1 MYQITKI
8 NIILRLTE
16 AFKELEFTY
25 QDLFQR
31 KQEKKWKWR
40 TNNLFELTSMIDI
53 YIKKLGLG
61 GEETSIRLNNEL
73 YNIFI
78 NDILMLQGDRHCSNW
93 GIIVNWKTKSVRM
106 APLFDNSN
114 LYNLNR
120 SKVVAN
126 IEERIESEKKERNPQ
141 KKSRKK
147 ASLRDSIYH
156 PTPRLTIDEETRNS
170 YIKQVIQF
178 AKTYSFEDLNR
189 LEKKLMQFDDASI
202 DFIFTSVQSKI
213 KQEIPETVKQVV
225 TESIKINR
233 DTLLEI
239 ISQNKGERVVNAN
252 AGKN

>member
-1 MYQITKI
+1 M
-8 NIILRLTE
+8 R
-16 AFKELEFTY
+16 
-25 QDLFQR
+25 R
-31 KQEKKWKWR
+31 
-40 TNNLFELTSMIDI
+40 
-53 YIKKLGLG
+53 
-61 GEETSIRLNNEL
+61 
-73 YNIFI
+73 
-78 NDILMLQGDRHCSNW
+78 
-93 GIIVNWKTKSVRM
+93 
-106 APLFDNSN
+106 
-114 LYNLNR
+114 
-120 SKVVAN
+120 
-126 IEERIESEKKERNPQ
+126 KKERNPQ